1 MTKAKR
7 DVESIAYI
15 KLSKHRQKVF
25 LSIGSKLKIPSE
37 ISKDTKLKIDDVSRA
52 LRGLKNKDLVVCL
65 NEKDKR
71 ARLYEL
77 TKKGKEV
84 LKYIE

>member
-1 MTKAKR
+1 MLEEKR

-25 LSIGSKLKIPSE
+25 LNISDKLKIPSE
-37 ISKDTKLKIDDVSRA
+37 ISNDTGLNIDDVSRA
-52 LRGLKNKDLVVCL
+52 LRGLKSKGLVVCL
-65 NEKDKR
+65 NESDKR

-77 TKKGKEV
+77 TSKGKAV
-84 LKYIE
+84 LKYIY

>member
-1 MTKAKR
+1 MTEEKR

-25 LSIGSKLKIPSE
+25 INIGDKLKIPSE
-37 ISKDTKLKIDDVSRA
+37 ISKETGLNIDDVSRA
-52 LRGLKNKDLVVCL
+52 LRGLKSKDLVVCL
-65 NEKDKR
+65 NETDKR

-77 TKKGKEV
+77 TQKGKAV
-84 LKYIE
+84 LEYIY